1 MFCLCFFPQQ
11 CFEFYLGII
20 SARENSAPQ
29 FDHTF
34 LCLFCLLHFFFRINT
49 FQNCKDLYSFCYTWA
64 PKMHKIEFAFF
75 FVEVQVASGHHRIH
89 KGGSHDIFFLF
100 FPPNFFIARWRVQ
113 SSDTRCGAG
122 NYTRHQFPAEASSCT
137 ESRWFQLLQAPP
149 VRRRRAADG
158 VQGAQGGDQL
168 PHGGPQQGVVWRQGR
183 DHPAVHQIGLQLHD
197 GQGQTG
203 WPMRQSKPWS
213 RFGHCICFW
222 AFDIGL
228 RTKI

>member
-1 MFCLCFFPQQ
+1 MIFSFSSFPQ
-11 CFEFYLGII
+11 
-20 SARENSAPQ
+20 
-29 FDHTF
+29 
-34 LCLFCLLHFFFRINT
+34 FFSFR
-49 FQNCKDLYSFCYTWA
+49 
-64 PKMHKIEFAFF
+64 
-75 FVEVQVASGHHRIH
+75 
-89 KGGSHDIFFLF
+89 
-100 FPPNFFIARWRVQ
+100 ARWRVQ

-203 WPMRQSKPWS
+203 WPRRQSKPWS

-222 AFDIGL
+222 GIWHWSQDKDMSSAKPTGCHPGL
-228 RTKI
+228 QLRSARCQRACVSPGKRTRFGPRSGLPRPQCLGHHVLPPAGWPGVGRDHTIALMGVRPTPLGG